1 MKKILLMA
9 LVAMTIFSCSKEEE
23 NVPSLDGK
31 ASLTVKIDMS
41 KFTRSGDGIVSDPI
55 PGISQMLLVVED
67 KDGTQV
73 TEKVVTNNF
82 TSPIKLIEKTADAN
96 LIGGMVYVYAVTT
109 GNDWTSPGVE
119 LSTSNLPTLAANQ
132 SDINLW
138 QKDQTATKGGFVNV
152 PYYGAAKIVQN
163 GINADSHILLTAN
176 VTITPELG
184 RVQVLG
190 TPQGGDKVVG
200 SSTVTVSDIVVTNV
214 YINNVLSNGALVSP
228 RGNNSNDWVN
238 GFFNTGGTLF
248 SMQDA
253 GSGFGY
259 QVFDGNTPHVIAK
272 ITYKT
277 SVDGGATADH
287 TGFITIQKFAYDG
300 ETNKDLTVLKGKI
313 YNVNLGALTITYD
326 KIGDEPYDNT
336 VYYDLVANVAVLPWS
351 IINVTPELP

>member
-9 LVAMTIFSCSKEEE
+9 LVAMTIFSCAKEEE
-23 NVPSLDGK
+23 NVPTLDGK

-41 KFTRSGDGIVSDPI
+41 KFTRSGDANVSTI
-55 PGISQMLLVVED
+55 PGISQMLLIVKD
-67 KDGTQV
+67 KEGTYV
-73 TEKVVTNNF
+73 KEKVVTSNF
-82 TSPIKLIEKTADAN
+82 ASPIELIEKTADAN
-96 LIGGMVYVYAVTT
+96 LIGGTVYVYAVTT
-109 GNDWTSPGVE
+109 GNDWGT
-119 LSTSNLPTLAANQ
+119 LSEGNLPTLAENQ
-132 SDINLW
+132 LDINLW

-152 PYYGAAKIVQN
+152 PYYGAATIAQN

-176 VTITPELG
+176 VTIIPELG

-190 TPQGGDKVVG
+190 TPQGDAKVVG

-214 YINNVLSNGALVSP
+214 YINNVFSNGALVSP
-228 RGNNSNDWVN
+228 RGNDSNDWVN
-238 GFFNTGGTLF
+238 GFFTTGGTLF

-336 VYYDLVANVAVLPWS
+336 VYYDLVANVTVEPWS